1 MTTLEERVSRLEGG
15 YQHLATKADIA
26 HLATKDDIAHLE
38 NRFVTLQT
46 DFANLKNDFSN
57 LKAEQAQSESRLL
70 RWVVGLMG
78 ATAAAVV
85 SSILVEVL
93 TS

>member
-38 NRFVTLQT
+38 NRFSNLQT
-46 DFANLKNDFSN
+46 EFAN

-78 ATAAAVV
+78 ATAAAVI

-93 TS
+93 TN

>member
-26 HLATKDDIAHLE
+26 QLATKDDIAHLE
-38 NRFVTLQT
+38 NRFVNLQT
-46 DFANLKNDFSN
+46 DFAN

>member
-15 YQHLATKADIA
+15 YHHLATKADIA

-38 NRFVTLQT
+38 SRFANLQT
-46 DFANLKNDFSN
+46 DFAN

-93 TS
+93 TN

>member
-15 YQHLATKADIA
+15 YQHLATKADVA
-26 HLATKDDIAHLE
+26 HLATKADIAHLE
-38 NRFVTLQT
+38 SRFASLQT
-46 DFANLKNDFSN
+46 DFANLKTD
-57 LKAEQAQSESRLL
+57 QAQSESRLL
-70 RWVVGLMG
+70 WWVVGLMG

>member
-1 MTTLEERVSRLEGG
+1 MTTLEERVSGLEGG

-38 NRFVTLQT
+38 NRFVNLQT
-46 DFANLKNDFSN
+46 DFAN

>member
-38 NRFVTLQT
+38 NRFVGLQN
-46 DFANLKNDFSN
+46 DFANLKSDFSN

-78 ATAAAVV
+78 ATAAAVI

-93 TS
+93 TN